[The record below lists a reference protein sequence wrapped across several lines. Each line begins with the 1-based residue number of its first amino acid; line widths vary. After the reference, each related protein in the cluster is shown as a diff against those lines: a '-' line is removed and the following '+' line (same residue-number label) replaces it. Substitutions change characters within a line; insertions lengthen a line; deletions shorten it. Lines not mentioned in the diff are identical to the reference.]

1 MNKQTFLWGSI
12 PSEWTIQNLNELTTY
27 ISRGK
32 QPKYVDYSEIR
43 ALNQKAIRWGFIDN
57 SVLKYHNPEVKVD
70 EKHFIKKG
78 DVVINSTGTGTVG
91 RTYYFGYSPEQIFAD
106 SHVTLVRTNSEV
118 LNPQFLMY
126 QLSTKAYQHFIEG
139 SFLAGSTGQV
149 EFNKSKVQQ
158 LPILLPTISEQ
169 NSIVNILSSLD
180 EKIELNNQ
188 MNETLEEM
196 AQALFKRWFVDFEFP
211 NEEGQPYKSSG
222 GEMVESELGM
232 IPDKWKIITLKDVA
246 SLTMG
251 VSPSSDSYNNSEE
264 GLPLI
269 NGAADFKG
277 KNISPG
283 KYTSSPKKICEL
295 GDMIFGVR
303 ATIGNTVFA
312 DKQYAIGRG
321 VAALRPIKNVDKEV
335 IFYQLEYAMEKL
347 VNSASGSVFS
357 NLKKGDIES
366 VKFAYYQPIVQQ
378 FHNIVN
384 PIVEKIIF
392 NDKETLNLT
401 LIRDALLPKL
411 MSGEIRVSDFES

>member
-1 MNKQTFLWGSI
+1 MSFSDY
-12 PSEWTIQNLNELTTY
+12 TILKIEDVCEVIDSLHK
-27 ISRGK
+27 S
-32 QPKYVDYSEIR
+32 PKYVDEGYPMIR
-43 ALNQKAIRWGFIDN
+43 VKDLSKGYLKFDSPAYVTKDVYEEFNKKHKPQKGDIIFSRVGSYGIVSLVNCDTDFCLGQNTVILTHFKKDKVDNIFLYYLLTSNIVFEQIEKFVTGSTQKTISMKSIKSIECPLPIVKKQKAI
-57 SVLKYHNPEVKVD
+57 
-70 EKHFIKKG
+70 
-78 DVVINSTGTGTVG
+78 
-91 RTYYFGYSPEQIFAD
+91 AD
-106 SHVTLVRTNSEV
+106 
-118 LNPQFLMY
+118 
-126 QLSTKAYQHFIEG
+126 
-139 SFLAGSTGQV
+139 
-149 EFNKSKVQQ
+149 
-158 LPILLPTISEQ
+158 
-169 NSIVNILSSLD
+169 ILSSLD
-180 EKIELNNQ
+180 DKIELNHQ
-188 MNETLEEM
+188 MNKTLEEM

-211 NEEGQPYKSSG
+211 NEEGKPYKSSG

-232 IPDKWKIITLKDVA
+232 IPDKWEIITIKDVA
-246 SLTMG
+246 ALSMG

-321 VAALRPIKNVDKEV
+321 VAALRPKKNMDKEV

-347 VNSASGSVFS
+347 LNSASGSVFS

-401 LIRDALLPKL
+401 LIRDSVLPKL
-411 MSGEIRVSDFES
+411 MSGEIRVSDLKS